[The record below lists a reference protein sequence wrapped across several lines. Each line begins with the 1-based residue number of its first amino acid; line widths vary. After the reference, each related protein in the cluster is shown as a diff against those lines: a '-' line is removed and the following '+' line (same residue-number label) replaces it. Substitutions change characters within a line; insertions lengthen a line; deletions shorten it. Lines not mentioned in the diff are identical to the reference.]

1 MQIRIAR
8 FVFAHHSHFAYNFTI
23 PGATRCSRAAPLCLP
38 GACMFERQIGIDLG
52 TVNVLVYV
60 SGRGIVLRE
69 PSVVAISIRDN
80 KIVSVG
86 QEAREM
92 IGRSPESI
100 EVARPMREGVI
111 ADYVVTEAMLRYF
124 IRKVIGRNPL
134 LKPRIMISVPRGVT
148 SVESRAVHDAAMQA
162 GAKEA
167 YLIPEPLAAAYGAG
181 LPIGTPTGNMVVDIG
196 GGTTEAAVISMN
208 DIVVWSSVRVGGIRT
223 DEAIINYVRKKYN
236 LIIGEQTAEEI
247 KIQIGSALPLAEEL
261 SMEVRG
267 RDQVAGLP
275 KTIRLT
281 SGEITE
287 AIAEPLA
294 SIISVVRQTLE
305 KTPPELAADIIDR
318 GMVLS
323 GGGALLRNMDRL
335 LTKETG
341 VPCFVAE
348 HPMACVAIGAGK
360 ALENYHIM
368 RRSLPTV

>member
-1 MQIRIAR
+1 
-8 FVFAHHSHFAYNFTI
+8 
-23 PGATRCSRAAPLCLP
+23 
-38 GACMFERQIGIDLG
+38 MFERQIGIDLG

-124 IRKVIGRNPL
+124 IRKVVGRNPL
-134 LKPRIMISVPRGVT
+134 LKPRVMISVPRGVT

-181 LPIGTPTGNMVVDIG
+181 LPIGTPTGNMVVDVG

-223 DEAIINYVRKKYN
+223 DEAIISYVRKKYN

-247 KIQIGSALPLAEEL
+247 KIQIGSALPQTEEL
-261 SMEVRG
+261 TLEVRG

-275 KTIRLT
+275 KTITLT

-287 AIAEPLA
+287 AIAEPMA
-294 SIISVVRQTLE
+294 SIISVVKQTLE

-323 GGGALLRNMDRL
+323 GGGGLLRNLDKL
-335 LTKETG
+335 LTKETN

-348 HPMACVAIGAGK
+348 HPMACVAIGAGR
-360 ALENYHIM
+360 ALENFHIM
-368 RRSLPTV
+368 RRSLPSV